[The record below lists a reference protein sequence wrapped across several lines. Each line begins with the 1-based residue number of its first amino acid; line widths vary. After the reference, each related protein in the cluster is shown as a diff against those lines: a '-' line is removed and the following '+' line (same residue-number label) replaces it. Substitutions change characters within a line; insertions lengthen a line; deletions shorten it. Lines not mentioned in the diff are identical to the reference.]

1 MTILVKSSQY
11 VMPLILV
18 LFANI
23 LLFSKNKNL
32 VDSFV
37 TGAKDGAK
45 CCFKLLPTLLL
56 VMCSVQALFS
66 SGAVD
71 IICNMFRPVLLFF
84 GVPEELFP
92 SIVLRPFSGSAVT
105 AVADKMFR
113 DFGADSTVSKIA
125 CLLMGSTDTIIY
137 TLSIYF
143 SSANIKRTRYAL
155 PASFVVFLFSI
166 FICVA
171 VGKMML

>member
-1 MTILVKSSQY
+1 MNVLLNASKY

-18 LFANI
+18 FFSLV
-23 LLFSKNKNL
+23 LLLSENKNII
-32 VDSFV
+32 SAFV
-37 TGAKDGAK
+37 SGAKNGAYS
-45 CCFKLLPTLLL
+45 CFDLLPTLLL
-56 VMCSVQALFS
+56 IICGVQALFS

-71 IICNMFRPVLLFF
+71 LLCYVLSPVLSML
-84 GVPEELFP
+84 GVPDEMLA

-113 DFGADSTVSKIA
+113 DFGADSKVSKIA

-137 TLSIYF
+137 TLSLYF

-155 PASFVVFLFSI
+155 PASFVVFLFSV
-166 FICVA
+166 FVCVT
-171 VGKMML
+171 VGKVML